1 MLVVCMWV
9 WVSVVTVSESATTID
24 TLSADSITF
33 TCTITGIT
41 RNVTVEWDGVDQLSS
56 DIVGL
61 TATTGEFTVDQGSY
75 SDNTQ
80 TSTLV
85 VSGVGLENL
94 TSGYF
99 GVDCSISENPSY
111 TDSSSNITLYVSSE
125 YNLTP
130 SCFKKVVI
138 GHRIQEQD
146 DTPPSYPTF
155 ALNVT
160 KTFDIWTSLVKS
172 KTSFSKYQL

>member
-1 MLVVCMWV
+1 M
-9 WVSVVTVSESATTID
+9 TVSESATTID
-24 TLSADSITF
+24 TLSGDSITF
-33 TCTITGIT
+33 TCTVTGIT

-85 VSGVGLENL
+85 VSGVGLANL

-125 YNLTP
+125 YNLTNNH
-130 SCFKKVVI
+130 FIFTKVVM

-146 DTPPSYPTF
+146 DTPTATGRDAFVPNFCPESI
-155 ALNVT
+155 LT
-160 KTFDIWTSLVKS
+160 KTFDI
-172 KTSFSKYQL
+172 